1 MKEICQS
8 KYEQEITEQ
17 EYHFLK
23 KQIDYYNSPSQS
35 FECSPIAKSTFIDS
49 IQNPALRQQL
59 FKQYKEVAEQ
69 ARANMFTL
77 YMTAAEEQRDD
88 YKQKYDTNKKKMM
101 DAYHSSIGSN
111 EKIDSIMLGLIHQRC
126 QKMSERIQC
135 LYKFKHQSIIPN
147 SKS

>member
-8 KYEQEITEQ
+8 KYEQETTEQ
-17 EYHFLK
+17 ELNFLK
-23 KQIDYYNSPSQS
+23 KQIDYYNLPSQS
-35 FECSPIAKSTFIDS
+35 FLCSPIAQSPFIDS
-49 IQNPALRQQL
+49 IQNPAIRQQL
-59 FKQYKEVAEQ
+59 FKQYKEVVEQ
-69 ARANMFTL
+69 ARANIFTL
-77 YMTAAEEQRDD
+77 YMTTAEEQRDE

-111 EKIDSIMLGLIHQRC
+111 EQIDSIMLGLIHQCC

-135 LYKFKHQSIIPN
+135 LYKFKHQSIISN